1 MQRSK
6 ASAYDHPPLAERAL
20 DAARLAELS
29 ADLEAAQD
37 AYWAAQDAYWAAQ
50 VETQRRIA
58 DAWIAFA
65 EGRTDDAVARMQAAA
80 DAEDATDK

>member
-29 ADLEAAQD
+29 ADLE
-37 AYWAAQDAYWAAQ
+37 AAQDAYWAAQ